1 MPLLKIALPYDVLE
15 AVNMDSYKVQKQK
28 DTKITLDNTDGTI
41 EPMGSV
47 ESISQVNETIDPLS
61 KIIKDIND
69 RFGTAFDMND
79 KVILN
84 SLSEKLLSNQ
94 SLEGSIKNNSENA
107 QEKLNLM
114 VCSKKS

>member
-1 MPLLKIALPYDVLE
+1 
-15 AVNMDSYKVQKQK
+15 MDSYKVQKQK

-107 QEKLNLM
+107 KKLNLM